1 MAKKN
6 EKGKKENEKQENTV
20 NNVNLSFTKKIEK
33 NFNDLLNFT
42 KNIDKST
49 NIYNTFNYAP
59 VFNLINETTF
69 LSNEYNS
76 EVVLS
81 KDKGT
86 PTNSSNNSKT
96 DLNIP
101 SGPGMQLFDK
111 TQAFLDLPL
120 VSKGVSF
127 LGEKIQEVS
136 AAAKNMNNIE
146 GAIGKIIPDKQVASA
161 FFDHVQKKSMDSIN
175 GVEKVAGAYQT
186 FLGVTK
192 NTKSLDDL
200 VGFSEKLALFDTG
213 GTGLEGSIAAVE
225 KLAGGD
231 FSGIADYL
239 TISPDQIEH
248 LNLDE
253 IIQPG
258 DVEGNLNRLQ
268 QRLAET
274 GILTDQM
281 VQERMGSSETA
292 VGGSLEKIKTKFT
305 VAMGTIF
312 EKFSPL
318 IDTAYQFIDAL
329 LNSSIVVGTVDT
341 IAAGMYL
348 IGMVLEYV
356 VGKITEFSDFILSN
370 WSAIEPIIT
379 AIGIAILGMAIAIG
393 IFSAMAIISQGIM
406 TVWTAGVAIWE
417 TVVAIATGAT
427 SLWGV
432 VQGIFNGTLLAC
444 PLVWII
450 GLVIAVVIALL
461 YWSDGLGIVVGAVFA
476 LGAIVANIFSF
487 IWNTILMVAEG
498 LSNAFL
504 WAIESVI
511 NLFVWLHNLFLDY
524 VVKPVLWGAATIG
537 DALAN
542 AFIGGVN
549 QAIGGINW
557 LIEAINHIPG
567 INIEK
572 LGTWDA
578 KSNLADGVDAFVDS
592 KKMAQVTIPRTNLD
606 HLKTGYF
613 DVGDAYNSGFD
624 MGKGGAE
631 AIKSGISGLLDTSTK
646 NADAVPENLAE
657 NAIPGLDSIPGM
669 NGSPAAIENIDEG
682 ITNLPETMPG
692 SQNNPSTVE
701 GEVNISEESLQLM
714 RDVANMRYVQNFIS
728 VTPNVA
734 VNGVTVNENADY
746 NKLVDKIAKGLD
758 EGLQTEA
765 SGVYV

>member
-1 MAKKN
+1 
-6 EKGKKENEKQENTV
+6 
-20 NNVNLSFTKKIEK
+20 
-33 NFNDLLNFT
+33 
-42 KNIDKST
+42 
-49 NIYNTFNYAP
+49 
-59 VFNLINETTF
+59 
-69 LSNEYNS
+69 
-76 EVVLS
+76 
-81 KDKGT
+81 
-86 PTNSSNNSKT
+86 
-96 DLNIP
+96 
-101 SGPGMQLFDK
+101 
-111 TQAFLDLPL
+111 
-120 VSKGVSF
+120 
-127 LGEKIQEVS
+127 
-136 AAAKNMNNIE
+136 
-146 GAIGKIIPDKQVASA
+146 
-161 FFDHVQKKSMDSIN
+161 MDSIN

-213 GTGLEGSIAAVE
+213 GKGLEGSIAAVE

-231 FSGIADYL
+231 FSGIAEYL

-258 DVEGNLNRLQ
+258 DIEGNLDRLQ

-274 GILTDQM
+274 GVLTDQM
-281 VQERMGSSETA
+281 IQERMGSSETA

-341 IAAGMYL
+341 IAAGMYGIGL
-348 IGMVLEYV
+348 ILEYV

-427 SLWGV
+427 SLWAV

-450 GLVIAVVIALL
+450 GLVIAVVIALI
-461 YWSDGLGIVVGAVFA
+461 YWSDAAGYVGAILGVLFA
-476 LGAIVANIFSF
+476 FLYNQIAYIWNIFAIFAEFLVNLFRDPVYAIQSLFVNLFNNF
-487 IWNTILMVAEG
+487 IDLIANGVYGIETFAGEFMKNINKAINFG
-498 LSNAFL
+498 LSGVNKL
-504 WAIESVI
+504 IEGFN
-511 NLFVWLHNLFLDY
+511 NLFGTNFGTIDLLDEENIH
-524 VVKPVLWGAATIG
+524 AAS
-537 DALAN
+537 DA
-542 AFIGGVN
+542 I
-549 QAIGGINW
+549 
-557 LIEAINHIPG
+557 
-567 INIEK
+567 
-572 LGTWDA
+572 
-578 KSNLADGVDAFVDS
+578 KSL
-592 KKMAQVTIPRTNLD
+592 KMAMPTTDANVWTAPRMEQKD
-606 HLKTGYF
+606 YGEAA
-613 DVGDAYNSGFD
+613 GQGFD

-631 AIKSGISGLLDTSTK
+631 AIKAGINGLLDTSTK
-646 NADAVPENLAE
+646 NAGAVPENLAG
-657 NAIPGLDSIPGM
+657 NVIPGLDAIPGM
-669 NGSPAAIENIDEG
+669 NGSPAAIENIDKG
-682 ITNLPETMPG
+682 ITNLPEAMPG